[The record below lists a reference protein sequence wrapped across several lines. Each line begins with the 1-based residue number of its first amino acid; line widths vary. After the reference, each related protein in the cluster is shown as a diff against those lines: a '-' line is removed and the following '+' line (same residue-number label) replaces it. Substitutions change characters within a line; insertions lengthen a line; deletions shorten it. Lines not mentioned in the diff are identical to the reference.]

1 MSKKH
6 RKKKRSVE
14 TLEASE
20 VIKREKFQKN
30 KKYMILLI
38 VNTVVLVSLYMY
50 LVRQPYF
57 MVALWAYLA
66 LTVGFSVAYIV
77 YNRAFSRKGVTPEM
91 LPDTMTAA
99 EKAEWIADGERRM
112 ERSKWMLT
120 VIFPLVLTFFL
131 DTFVLYVIEP
141 LFTNIGG

>member
-6 RKKKRSVE
+6 RKKKKSVE
-14 TLEASE
+14 TLNASD

-66 LTVGFSVAYIV
+66 LTVGFSVAYII

-91 LPDTMTAA
+91 LPDTMTAE
-99 EKAEWIADGERRM
+99 EKAEWIADGERRI

-120 VIFPLVLTFFL
+120 VIFPLVMTFFL

-141 LFTNIGG
+141 FFTNIGG

>member
-6 RKKKRSVE
+6 RKKKKSVE
-14 TLEASE
+14 TLNASD

-66 LTVGFSVAYIV
+66 LTVGFSVAYII

-91 LPDTMTAA
+91 LPDTMTAE
-99 EKAEWIADGERRM
+99 EKAEWIADGERRI

-120 VIFPLVLTFFL
+120 VIFPLVMTFFL

-141 LFTNIGG
+141 FFMNIGG